1 MAVTWLVEPDRMDTE
16 AGVQVQILGPIGVT
30 ESGVEVPLTP
40 QLRRLLG
47 LLVVADGGYVSAD
60 RIAEHL
66 ADGDVD
72 GSKIRTAVSRLRKV
86 LGDRIET
93 VPGGYRLRL
102 AEDEVDAARFES
114 MRDRAR
120 TAASPERVGLSVEAL
135 GLWRG
140 AALEGVADEE
150 WATAAAARLESARA
164 VLTEDLADALSDVG
178 RFEEAI
184 ELLDTHLV
192 DHPYRERPIA
202 LLMWALTGAGRLPDA
217 LRAYQRFRVALRDDM
232 GLDPSSELRA
242 VEVELLA
249 ASDRDPER
257 SAGGRSHDETDS
269 FRGDRGGHSDEGAP
283 VAVLPAGATVTI
295 LFTDIEASTQR
306 WRDDPVSMATAL
318 ADHDRTL
325 QRVIEARAGRVF
337 KHTGDGVGAVFWSA
351 AHALDAAC
359 EAQDLLELPVRIGLH
374 TGEVIERDG
383 DLYGPTLNRCARIAD
398 AGHGGQ
404 ILMSAVTLG
413 VIGDDNVTADVT
425 NLGEHTL
432 KGLASPERIFQF
444 GRDQYPPLRVDHQP
458 SALPTMLT
466 ALVGREEL
474 VTAVDAAVHNERL
487 VTLLGPGGIG
497 KTSVA
502 LTVAERVSN
511 QFDLTIFVGLDEVSG
526 EDDVL
531 PAFSQALRLPSPT
544 MDAVA
549 MALSNRCALIVVD
562 NCEHVVEATAD
573 VVEQLLRVSP
583 NCRIL
588 ATSREGLGV
597 AGEHIV
603 VVKGLGTNDV
613 TDAAVDLF
621 RRRVRASDAS
631 VEFGSD
637 DLDVVLEICRRVDG
651 LPLAIELAAARIPML
666 TPTELLERLTARFEV
681 LTGGRRRR
689 SGDRQKTLRTT
700 VDWSY
705 ELLDADD
712 CDAFA
717 RLSVFAASFDL
728 SAAAAVLDGRS
739 DVEVLDLLAA
749 LADKS
754 LLTVDNIDGV
764 RRYRYL
770 ETIRSYAE
778 DRLDETGDTATTMR
792 SLHDHH
798 VGMMQTLVDDMRT
811 RSIKSAADR
820 LNLEI
825 PNVRRT
831 FEHALSVGDVDAAAQ
846 LIAPVSEVSGAID
859 WPINGWAAEALT
871 LPDADSSAFLPH
883 LLTLHGIDQV
893 RNGKHK
899 DVRITTRRAIDAG
912 GGYGLLPASLCRPIV
927 FLLAMSGDEDLAVER
942 TMARL
947 AAPGGFDPTR
957 SVFLTLVMYT
967 HRAFSGRHEEIMD
980 DWPARIEEA
989 RRQPWEVVRAEAH
1002 YGAAILADIQGDF
1015 ERMLAEGRSLLDM
1028 RVAGSSD
1035 WLAALQL
1042 VAAAEHRLGHLE
1054 AAIRLTDELI
1064 DLSHRYSDRNSVH
1077 GALQLHALILQTLGE
1092 AEAAAKIRARYAR
1105 KVSGHALARPI
1116 VELDQWLDAQLGSE
1130 HRHKLRA
1137 SAATKTPR
1145 ELQAVAHEAERRHLD
1160 LPLEAT

>member
-1 MAVTWLVEPDRMDTE
+1 M
-16 AGVQVQILGPIGVT
+16 
-30 ESGVEVPLTP
+30 
-40 QLRRLLG
+40 
-47 LLVVADGGYVSAD
+47 
-60 RIAEHL
+60 
-66 ADGDVD
+66 
-72 GSKIRTAVSRLRKV
+72 
-86 LGDRIET
+86 
-93 VPGGYRLRL
+93 
-102 AEDEVDAARFES
+102 
-114 MRDRAR
+114 
-120 TAASPERVGLSVEAL
+120 
-135 GLWRG
+135 
-140 AALEGVADEE
+140 
-150 WATAAAARLESARA
+150 
-164 VLTEDLADALSDVG
+164 LTEDLADALSDVG

-202 LLMWALTGAGRLPDA
+202 LLMRALAGGGRLPDA

-242 VEVELLA
+242 LEVELLA

-257 SAGGRSHDETDS
+257 LAGGRSHDETNS
-269 FRGDRGGHSDEGAP
+269 FRGDHSGQSDEGAP
-283 VAVLPAGATVTI
+283 VAGLPDGATVTI

-325 QRVIEARAGRVF
+325 QRVIAARAGRVF

-351 AHALDAAC
+351 VHALDAAC

-374 TGEVIERDG
+374 TGEVIERDS

-413 VIGDDNVTADVT
+413 VIGDDVADDVT
-425 NLGEHTL
+425 DLGEHTL
-432 KGLASPERIFQF
+432 KGLAGPERIFQF

-466 ALVGREEL
+466 ALVGREEF
-474 VTAVDAAVHNERL
+474 VSAVEAAMHNERL

-502 LTVAERVSN
+502 LTVAERISN
-511 QFDLTIFVGLDEVSG
+511 QFELTIFVGLDEVTG

-531 PAFSQALRLPSPT
+531 TAFSQALRLPSRT

-549 MALSNRCALIVVD
+549 MALSNRSALIVVD
-562 NCEHVVEATAD
+562 NCEHVVEATAE

-583 NCRIL
+583 HCRIL

-597 AGEHIV
+597 AGENIV
-603 VVKGLGTNDV
+603 VVPGLDTNDV
-613 TDAAVDLF
+613 TGAAVELF
-621 RRRVRASDAS
+621 RKRVRAGDAS

-637 DLDVVLEICRRVDG
+637 DLDVALEICRQVDG

-666 TPTELLERLTARFEV
+666 SPTELLERLTAWFDV

-712 CDAFA
+712 RDAFA

-728 SAAAAVLDGRS
+728 SGAAAVLDGRS

-754 LLTVDNIDGV
+754 LLTVDNVDGV

-798 VGMMQTLVDDMRT
+798 VGMMQTLLDDMRT

-846 LIAPVSEVSGAID
+846 LIAPVSEVFGVID

-883 LLTLHGIDQV
+883 LLTLHGIDQN

-899 DVRITTRRAIDAG
+899 DARTTTRRALDAAG
-912 GGYGLLPASLCRPIV
+912 GYDLLPASLCRPIM
-927 FLLAMSGDEDLAVER
+927 FLLAMTGDEDLAVER

-967 HRAFSGRHEEIMD
+967 HRAFSGCHEEIMN
-980 DWPARIEEA
+980 DWAACIEEA
-989 RRQPWEVVRAEAH
+989 RRHASEVVRAEAH
-1002 YGAAILADIQGDF
+1002 YGAAILADIEGDF

-1054 AAIRLTDELI
+1054 ASIRLTDELI
-1064 DLSHRYSDRNSVH
+1064 DLSRRYSDRNSVH

-1105 KVSGHALARPI
+1105 KVSGHLLARPI

-1130 HRHKLRA
+1130 HRHELRA
-1137 SAATKTPR
+1137 SAATKTPE